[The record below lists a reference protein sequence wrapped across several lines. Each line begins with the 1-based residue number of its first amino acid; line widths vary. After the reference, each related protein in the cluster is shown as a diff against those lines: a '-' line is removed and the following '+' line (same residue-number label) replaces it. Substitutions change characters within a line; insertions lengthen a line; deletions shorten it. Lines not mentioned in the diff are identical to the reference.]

1 MKLIIMTLIVDICR
15 LTVTVREG
23 GLEAQAKLYVVVKDV
38 NDNDPTFEVHE
49 PVHIDLVQVFDR
61 QPLPKVE
68 EYTVNRGEVD
78 MVSEGEELIK
88 VGGCFLILRKPEMIL
103 ELYQGASHRPRR
115 P

>member
-1 MKLIIMTLIVDICR
+1 MDICR

-38 NDNDPTFEVHE
+38 NDNEPTFEVREPVRE

-61 QPLPKVE
+61 QHLPKVE
-68 EYTVNRGEVD
+68 EYTVDREEVD

-88 VGGCFLILRKPEMIL
+88 VGGCFLTLRQPEMIL
-103 ELYQGASHRPRR
+103 DLNNVGSARFMFPLSRC
-115 P
+115 